1 MAAVPEQGG
10 AGDKG
15 LKEGALGFLSGV
27 VIGVASTAPGYSLA
41 AVLGGIALVAGIGVH
56 APAILLIS
64 FIPMLFIATAFYYLN
79 KADPDCGTTFSWCTR
94 AFGPWVGWIAGW
106 AVLAADII
114 VMANLADI
122 AGLYSWI
129 LVGQDSPSKLAVMT
143 VGVIWMIAMTYICYV
158 GIEASARTQYGL
170 LGMELFTLALFAI
183 VALYKVATMNISG
196 ELSPSL
202 EWFNPFGLS
211 QSALAAGVILGIFI
225 YWGWDSTVNVN
236 EESADPTEGPGKA
249 AVVSTVVLLGVY
261 VLVGVAAQ
269 AYHGTTFLKANS
281 DDVLSSLGKDVF
293 GSPLDKLLIIAVLT
307 SASASCQTTILPA
320 TRSAL
325 SMAAKRA
332 APKTF
337 GTVHE
342 KHLTP
347 SVATIWMGVIS
358 VAWYIGLKEISDD
371 VLYDAVAALGMMIA
385 FYYGITGFA
394 CPVYFRRE
402 LHQRPKPFLLVGVAP
417 VLGGI
422 VLFWALY
429 KSIVDGINPNPADS
443 TIWLSHFSPADVIG
457 IGFFLL
463 GFLLMFAMWFADKT
477 FFRRRPEVAPPG
489 FLDAVAPEPVA
500 DAVTM

>member
-1 MAAVPEQGG
+1 MAATQQTGE

-15 LKEGALGFLSGV
+15 LREGTLGFLSGV

-41 AVLGGIALVAGIGVH
+41 AVLGGVALVGGMGLH
-56 APAILLIS
+56 APAIMLIS
-64 FIPMLFIATAFYYLN
+64 FVPMLFIAAAFYYLN

-94 AFGPWVGWIAGW
+94 AFGPWVGWMAGW

-129 LVGQDSPSKLAVMT
+129 LVGQDAPSQLAVMT
-143 VGVIWMIAMTYICYV
+143 VGIIWMVAMTVIVYI

-170 LGMELFTLALFAI
+170 LAMEIVTLAIFSV
-183 VALYKVATMNISG
+183 VALWKVATMNISH
-196 ELSPSL
+196 EITPSL
-202 EWFNPFGLS
+202 EWINPFGLS
-211 QSALAAGVILGIFI
+211 QSALAGGVILGIFI

-249 AVVSTVVLLGVY
+249 AVVSTIVLLGIY
-261 VLVGVAAQ
+261 VLVAVSAQ
-269 AYHGTTFLKANS
+269 AYHGVGFLKANS
-281 DDVLSSLGKDVF
+281 DDVLSALGKDVM
-293 GSPLDKLLIIAVLT
+293 GSPWDKLLIIAVLT

-337 GTVHE
+337 GRVHPE
-342 KHLTP
+342 YLTP
-347 SVATIWMGVIS
+347 HVATVWMGVIS
-358 VAWYIGLKEISDD
+358 VAWYVGLKLISDN
-371 VLYDAVAALGMMIA
+371 VLYDAVAGLGMMIA

-394 CPVYFRRE
+394 CPVYFRRQ
-402 LHQRPKPFLLVGVAP
+402 LHQRPRPFLLTGVAP
-417 VLGGI
+417 TIGGI

-429 KSIVDGINPNPADS
+429 KSIADGIDPNPADS
-443 TIWLSHFSPADVIG
+443 TIWLGHFAPSVVIG
-457 IGFFLL
+457 VGFFLL
-463 GFLLMFAMWFADKT
+463 GFLLMLAMWFTDKT
-477 FFRRRPEVAPPG
+477 FFRRRPELAPEG
-489 FLDAVAPEPVA
+489 FLHQAAPAPLTDSVNP
-500 DAVTM
+500 

>member
-1 MAAVPEQGG
+1 MAAEHETGA

-15 LKEGALGFLSGV
+15 LREGTLSFLSGV

-41 AVLGGIALVAGIGVH
+41 AVLGGIALVAGMGVH
-56 APAILLIS
+56 SPAIMLLS
-64 FIPMLFIATAFYYLN
+64 FVPMLFIAAAFYYLN

-94 AFGPWVGWIAGW
+94 AFGPWVGWMAGW

-129 LVGQDSPSKLAVMT
+129 LVGQDAPSRLAVMT
-143 VGVIWMIAMTYICYV
+143 VGVIWMVGMTAICYV

-170 LGMELFTLALFAI
+170 LGMELVTLAIFAF
-183 VALYKVATMNISG
+183 VALFKVYTMDIPNSVH
-196 ELSPSL
+196 PSL
-202 EWFNPFGLS
+202 EWFNPFALS
-211 QSALAAGVILGIFI
+211 TSALAAGIILGIFI

-249 AVVSTVVLLGVY
+249 AVVSTIVLLGIY
-261 VLVGVAAQ
+261 VLVSVAAQ
-269 AYHGTTFLKANS
+269 AYHGVGFLKANS
-281 DDVLSSLGKDVF
+281 DDVLSSLGTDVL

-337 GTVHE
+337 ATVHPNF
-342 KHLTP
+342 LTP
-347 SVATIWMGVIS
+347 STATIWMGVIS
-358 VAWYIGLKEISDD
+358 VIWYIGLKLISDD
-371 VLYDAVAALGMMIA
+371 VLYDAVAGLGMMIA

-402 LHQRPKPFLLVGVAP
+402 LHKRPRPFILTGIAPAVGG
-417 VLGGI
+417 L

-429 KSIVDGINPNPADS
+429 KSIADGVNPNPDDS
-443 TIWLSHFSPADVIG
+443 TIWLGHFAPSVVIG
-457 IGFFLL
+457 VGFFLI
-463 GFLLMFAMWFADKT
+463 GFVLMLAMWFADKT
-477 FFRRRPEVAPPG
+477 FFRRHAEVAPAG
-489 FLDAVAPEPVA
+489 FLDPVPA
-500 DAVTM
+500 EQG